1 MIRAG
6 LIGAVIAVIYV
17 MAMSLIYPACSLC
30 LTPLLGM
37 GTGYLAG
44 WFGQPTRPESGLMN
58 GIVAGALAGLGAMT
72 GQMLGAVVNAVL
84 VTNFRPLP
92 VLMEEWGFPQLA
104 TIDSAEYWQT
114 LIFLNS
120 FCGVLNLAII
130 IGCAAF
136 SSMLWVRHHNKTSLS
151 TLTS

>member
-6 LIGAVIAVIYV
+6 SLGAVVAIIYV

-30 LTPLLGM
+30 LAPLLGI

-44 WFGQPTRPESGLMN
+44 WFGQSQRAESGLIA
-58 GIVAGALAGLGAMT
+58 GIVAGALTGLGAMT
-72 GQMLGAVVNAVL
+72 GQILGALVNAVL
-84 VTNFRPLP
+84 VTNFEALP
-92 VLMEEWGFPQLA
+92 VLMEDLGFPQLA
-104 TIDSAEYWQT
+104 TIDSTEYWQT

-130 IGCAAF
+130 IGGAVF
-136 SSMLWVRHHNKTSLS
+136 GNMLWVRHHKVKSPS
-151 TLTS
+151 TLT